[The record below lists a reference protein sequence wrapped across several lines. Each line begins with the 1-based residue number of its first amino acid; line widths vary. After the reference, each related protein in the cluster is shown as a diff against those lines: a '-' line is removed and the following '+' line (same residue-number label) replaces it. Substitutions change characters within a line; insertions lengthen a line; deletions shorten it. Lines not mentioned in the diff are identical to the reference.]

1 MGSWR
6 RLIGSLIGIEQ
17 GAAQDKEVIQITL
30 YSAPKPVVTMCLAI
44 PGKVEEITTEGGLRV
59 GRVNFGGVVKRV
71 CLDYVPEVEVGDYTI
86 VHVGFALSK
95 IDEETAEKTLA
106 DFREMGVL
114 DEELGSLRGRRLRRG
129 RLVRMGVA
137 PTETQ
142 VLRLR
147 RSQKARPTP
156 LRMTA
161 QFRYLEKSVT
171 RSCSSK

>member
-1 MGSWR
+1 
-6 RLIGSLIGIEQ
+6 
-17 GAAQDKEVIQITL
+17 
-30 YSAPKPVVTMCLAI
+30 MCLAI

-114 DEELGSLRGRRLRRG
+114 EEELAEGDE
-129 RLVRMGVA
+129 A
-137 PTETQ
+137 F
-142 VLRLR
+142 
-147 RSQKARPTP
+147 ARAAAKPQSACP
-156 LRMTA
+156 DG
-161 QFRYLEKSVT
+161 
-171 RSCSSK
+171 SCSNQ